1 MICKSVGHSVCI
13 AGIKALCSRSEATTP
28 TSLPQSGRSL
38 PIAGHDFGS
47 GGGADEG
54 KENSPARALE
64 LPPQLQSESRS

>member
-13 AGIKALCSRSEATTP
+13 AGIKALCSHSEATTRRP
-28 TSLPQSGRSL
+28 RSGRSL

>member
-13 AGIKALCSRSEATTP
+13 TGIKVRVRVRVP
-28 TSLPQSGRSL
+28 RSGRSL

-54 KENSPARALE
+54 KENSRARALE